1 MRLFK
6 TSAGYFLERD
16 SAYALLD
23 GFELDTWLA
32 APNALPSLLAR
43 AGRLA
48 FTPADVVPEAPIGG
62 QEVWA
67 AGVTYQRSEQARI
80 EESDF
85 SARAYAHVYQAKRP
99 ELFFKASPR
108 RTRGPG
114 QLLPLRDDAKW
125 SVPEPE
131 LVLLVAADQQIVGY
145 TVGNDLSSRDIEGEN
160 LLYLPQAKI
169 WDGSCALGPAIL
181 LAEPGVDPRSF
192 TIELVIR
199 RAGEVAF
206 TGAADVSRMNRTL
219 EGLVS
224 YLFLNQTFP
233 EGVFLMTGTCIVP
246 ESSFTLRD
254 GDEVSITI
262 QPIGTLL
269 NTISQRSV

>member
-1 MRLFK
+1 MRLHK
-6 TSAGYFLERD
+6 TSAGFFLERD
-16 SAYALLD
+16 GAYALLE
-23 GFELDTWLA
+23 GFDLDAWLA
-32 APNALPSLLAR
+32 TPNPLSSLLAR

-48 FTPADVVPEAPIGG
+48 FTPADIDPEKPIGS

-67 AGVTYQRSEQARI
+67 AGVTYLRSEQARI

-99 ELFFKASPR
+99 ELFFKSSPR

-114 QLLPLRDDAKW
+114 ERLMLRDDSKW
-125 SVPEPE
+125 NVPEPE
-131 LVLLVAADQQIVGY
+131 LVLLVSADQQIVGY

-181 LAEPGVDPRSF
+181 LAEPDVDPRSF
-192 TIELVIR
+192 TIELSIR
-199 RAGEVAF
+199 RAGEIAF
-206 TGAADVSRMNRTL
+206 SGAAEVSRLNRTL

-224 YLFLNQTFP
+224 YLFMNQTFP

-246 ESSFTLRD
+246 ESSFSLRD
-254 GDEVSITI
+254 GDEVRITI
-262 QPIGTLL
+262 QPIGTLV
-269 NTISQRSV
+269 NTIAERSR

>member
-1 MRLFK
+1 MRLYK
-6 TSAGYFLERD
+6 TSAGFFLERD
-16 SAYALLD
+16 GAFALLD
-23 GFELDTWLA
+23 GFDLDTWLA
-32 APNALPSLLAR
+32 TPKPLPSLLAR

-48 FTPADVVPEAPIGG
+48 FTPADIEPEKPIAG

-80 EESDF
+80 EESGF
-85 SARAYAHVYQAKRP
+85 SARAYAHVYEAKRP
-99 ELFFKASPR
+99 ELFFKATPR

-114 QLLPLRDDAKW
+114 EKLSLRDDSKW
-125 SVPEPE
+125 NVPEPE
-131 LVLLVAADQQIVGY
+131 LVLLVSADQQIVGY
-145 TVGNDLSSRDIEGEN
+145 TIGNDLSSREIEAEN

-181 LAEPGVDPRSF
+181 LAEAEVDPRSF
-192 TIELVIR
+192 TIELHIR
-199 RAGEVAF
+199 RAGELAF
-206 TGAADVSRMNRTL
+206 SGSAEVSRMNRTL

-224 YLFLNQTFP
+224 YLFMNQPFP

-246 ESSFTLRD
+246 EATFSLRD

-262 QPIGTLL
+262 QPIGTLV
-269 NTISQRSV
+269 NTIAERRA